1 MAIGLS
7 DNSVL
12 LMFCGFNILSRDRCR
27 EYRCLLGDCGPH
39 QPKNRAFLA
48 RNRVS
53 VNPGPTNKLQLQS
66 TDPSNGPHFEPSP
79 APRHD

>member
-27 EYRCLLGDCGPH
+27 EYAVLTWRLRAAPAQESGVLGP
-39 QPKNRAFLA
+39 
-48 RNRVS
+48 
-53 VNPGPTNKLQLQS
+53 
-66 TDPSNGPHFEPSP
+66 EPSFGKP
-79 APRHD
+79 GAHEQITVYRPKQGSPF